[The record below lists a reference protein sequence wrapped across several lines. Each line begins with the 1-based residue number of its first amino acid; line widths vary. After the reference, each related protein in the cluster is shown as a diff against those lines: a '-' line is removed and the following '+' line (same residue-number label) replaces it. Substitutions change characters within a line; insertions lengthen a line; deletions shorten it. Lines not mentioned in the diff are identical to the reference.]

1 MMIPITAYPEKAQSM
16 SDLISRLPKAADR
29 LQAALVGLSVDDWH
43 ALPFTG
49 KWSIRQCAEHIL
61 SAALGWTDMC
71 YQAIEDE
78 YTTPRNKDI
87 NWRDSYL
94 AAAEGD
100 IYAIPAVFL
109 QHNIALAS
117 FLTSLP
123 ESDFARGFKPVAFL
137 TEPFQISESIN
148 WGVVIHCDHHLATI
162 EKNRKALGKPLP
174 WLEVYLER
182 YPKP

>member
-1 MMIPITAYPEKAQSM
+1 MVPNTTYPEKAQSM
-16 SDLISRLPKAADR
+16 PDLIARLPLAAER
-29 LQAALVGLSVDDWH
+29 LQAALLALSSEDCETVPY
-43 ALPFTG
+43 AG
-49 KWSIRQCAEHIL
+49 KWSIRQSAEHIL

-71 YQAIEDE
+71 FQAIEEE
-78 YTTPRNKDI
+78 YLTPRSEDI
-87 NWRDSYL
+87 KWRDSYL
-94 AAAEGD
+94 AAAAAD
-100 IYAIPAVFL
+100 VFAIPAVFL
-109 QHNIALAS
+109 QHNIALAA
-117 FLTSLP
+117 FLSSLP

-174 WLEVYLER
+174 WLDVYLER